1 MRLHTAT
8 ITGTTT
14 IRVGVQ
20 LIEVHAPNLAQTV
33 QPGQFCMVRCCPPN
47 VSDPLLRRPFYIHSL
62 NRSRGT
68 CTLYIHVHVQG
79 RGTTWLAQQREGT
92 ILDVLGP
99 LGHGWML
106 RPTTR
111 NALLIGEDR
120 QMSALTLLAQIALEH
135 DVAVTVVNQSRIAE
149 ESYPPALLSQEIEY
163 HVVTA
168 KQDISLIPMLTE
180 ILPWADA
187 AYCSVSHETSLA
199 LYTHFERLRGK
210 NFAEGTLTRPLAC
223 GTGICFAC
231 SVKTRSG
238 QKLVCRDGPVFDL
251 REIVR

>member
-8 ITGTTT
+8 ITTTT
-14 IRVGVQ
+14 SIRAGVQ
-20 LIEVHAPNLAQTV
+20 LVELHAPNLAQTV
-33 QPGQFCMVRCCPPN
+33 QPGQFCMVRCCSPD

-62 NRSRGT
+62 DRRRGT
-68 CTLYIHVHVQG
+68 CTLYIQVQG
-79 RGTTWLAQQREGT
+79 RGSRWLAHQQAGT
-92 ILDVLGP
+92 VLDILGP

-111 NALLIGEDR
+111 NALLIGEER

-135 DVAVTVVNQSRIAE
+135 DIAVTLVNQSHTTE

-163 HVVTA
+163 HVVTTE
-168 KQDISLIPMLTE
+168 QDVNLIPVLAE

-210 NFAEGTLTRPLAC
+210 NFAQGTLTRPLAC
-223 GTGICFAC
+223 GTGICYAC
-231 SVKTRSG
+231 SVETRSG